1 MQLFHTLN
9 SMLLLHVFMKLRI
22 VICIVHICI
31 CTYIYIYYTTLLKS
45 VQITRKTST
54 NIQRYSDSWLF
65 VYFRFDKSF
74 LTQPRPQGHRGR
86 HAEGW
91 ITLVG
96 AAGVSGNLGDFGWC
110 GRMNFRSILI
120 ETTPAVQL
128 QVSQSDA
135 HLVGGKENSLY
146 CGGEASPIFG
156 HAIANFE

>member
-9 SMLLLHVFMKLRI
+9 SMLLLHVFMKFRI

-31 CTYIYIYYTTLLKS
+31 CIYIYIYYTTLLKS

-54 NIQRYSDSWLF
+54 NIQRHSDIRYSDSWLL

-74 LTQPRPQGHRGR
+74 LTQPRPQGHRRR

-91 ITLVG
+91 MTLVK
-96 AAGVSGNLGDFGWC
+96 AARISRNLGDFGWC
-110 GRMNFRSILI
+110 GRVNFRSILI

-128 QVSQSDA
+128 
-135 HLVGGKENSLY
+135 
-146 CGGEASPIFG
+146 
-156 HAIANFE
+156 